1 MKTNILLITSL
12 LFVLLACNQPS
23 ENAENLDDKMVFRYN
38 ESGGITTLD
47 PALVRRFEDFLA
59 IEQLYN
65 GLVTL
70 DENMEISPALAK
82 SWEIS
87 EDGKIYT
94 FHLRNDV
101 FFHQHAVFESE
112 SDRKFSA
119 KDVAYSFFR
128 VIDPATASPGKYIFD
143 NLLINGSSKFKGIEV
158 LNDSTVTIYLQSAQ
172 PSFIYQL
179 SLPYC
184 AIVPAEVVDYY
195 GNDFGQN
202 PIGTGPFYMKK
213 WKADSKLV
221 LLKNEDYFEMDES
234 GNRLPYLD
242 AVAVT
247 FIRDAHI
254 EFIQLKSGK
263 LEMISGFNDTDKDE
277 LLDHEGNLHANLQN
291 DFYLQK
297 TPWLNTDYLGIL
309 MNEEFMES
317 TKNPLAIKKIR
328 QAIAMCIDKHKLVK
342 YTRNG
347 IGKPAYSGLIPI
359 GMPGFNEIKIE
370 GHKFDLDQARKL
382 LAEAGYPNGKGL
394 PVITLTAAD
403 SYKSLCEYIQTS
415 CAEIGIKINI
425 EVVTPSVLNQHIAQ
439 YEAYF
444 YRKSWIADFPDAIN
458 YFQLF
463 YSKNFYPERG
473 SNYTYFSNAAY
484 DEYYEKALLE
494 TDDEARYGY
503 YRGMQLILNEEMP
516 VIPLFY
522 AETLRFVNKRVE
534 GLQSNAL
541 NMLSL
546 KRVRC

>member
-1 MKTNILLITSL
+1 MRIYHF
-12 LFVLLACNQPS
+12 LFYALFATLTACS
-23 ENAENLDDKMVFRYN
+23 RSAEETVNLEDKMVFRYN

-70 DENMEISPALAK
+70 DEKMEISPALAK

-101 FFHQHAVFESE
+101 VFHQHDVFENDTE
-112 SDRKFSA
+112 RKFSA

-128 VIDPATASPGKYIFD
+128 VIDPSTASPGKYIFD
-143 NLLINGSSKFKGIEV
+143 NLLINATSKFKGIEV
-158 LNDSTVTIYLQSAQ
+158 INDSTLTIYLQSAQ

-184 AIVPAEVVDYY
+184 AIVPAKIVDYY
-195 GNDFGQN
+195 GNNFGQN
-202 PIGTGPFYMKK
+202 PVGTGPFYMKK

-221 LLKNEDYFEMDES
+221 LLKNEDYFELDEH

-247 FIRDAHI
+247 FIRDSHI

-277 LLDHEGNLHANLQN
+277 LLDHEGNLHANLQQ

-309 MNEEFMES
+309 MDEEFMQS
-317 TKNPLAIKKIR
+317 TKNPLAVKKIR
-328 QAIAMCIDKHKLVK
+328 QAIAMCIDKHKLIK

-347 IGKPAYSGLIPI
+347 IGKPAYSGLIPL
-359 GMPGFNEIKIE
+359 GMPGFDDIKIE
-370 GHKFDLDQARKL
+370 GHKYDVDKARKL

-403 SYKSLCEYIQTS
+403 SYKSLCEYVQTS

-439 YEAYF
+439 FEASF

-473 SNYTYFSNAAY
+473 SNYTHFKNKEFDA
-484 DEYYEKALLE
+484 YYEKALLE
-494 TDDEARYGY
+494 TDEDARHGY

-522 AETLRFVNKRVE
+522 AETLRFVSKRVS

-546 KRVRC
+546 KRVKC

>member
-1 MKTNILLITSL
+1 MHLFHYTFLISLITIISCSRTADTQL
-12 LFVLLACNQPS
+12 D
-23 ENAENLDDKMVFRYN
+23 LDDKMVFRYN

-70 DENMEISPALAK
+70 DEKMEISPALAK
-82 SWEIS
+82 SWEVS
-87 EDGKIYT
+87 DDGKIYT

-101 FFHQHAVFESE
+101 LFHKHEVFESPE
-112 SDRKFSA
+112 QRRFSA

-128 VIDPATASPGKYIFD
+128 VIDPSTASPGKYIFD
-143 NLLINGSSKFKGIEV
+143 NLMINSTSKFKGIEV
-158 LNDSTVTIYLQSAQ
+158 VDDSTITIYLKSAQ

-184 AIVPAEVVDYY
+184 AIVPAQVVDYY
-195 GNDFGQN
+195 GNNFGQN
-202 PIGTGPFYMKK
+202 PLGTGPFYLKK

-221 LLKNEDYFEMDES
+221 LLKNEDYFETDEA
-234 GNRLPYLD
+234 GKQLPYLD
-242 AVAVT
+242 AVSIS
-247 FIRDAHI
+247 FIRDSHI

-277 LLDHEGNLHANLQN
+277 LLDHEGNLHSNLQQ

-309 MNEEFMES
+309 MDEEFMKS
-317 TKNPLAIKKIR
+317 TNNPLAIKQIR
-328 QAIAMCIDKHKLVK
+328 QAIAMCIDKHKLIK
-342 YTRNG
+342 YSRNG

-359 GMPGFNEIKIE
+359 GMPGYDDIKIE
-370 GHKFDLDQARKL
+370 GHKYDLDKARKL
-382 LAEAGYPNGKGL
+382 LAEAGYLNGKGL

-403 SYKSLCEYIQTS
+403 SYKSLCEYIQTA
-415 CAEIGIKINI
+415 CAEIGVKINI

-439 YEAYF
+439 FEAAF

-473 SNYTYFSNAAY
+473 SNYTHFKNAEF
-484 DEYYEKALLE
+484 DSYYEKALLE
-494 TDDEARYGY
+494 TDEDARFSY

-522 AETLRFVNKRVE
+522 AETLRFVSKRVQ

-546 KRVRC
+546 KRVKC